1 MDQIAIK
8 LSKELEEMQRQMHRM
23 LANFTDIL
31 GAGLLMK
38 DGDGVW
44 APPTDIF
51 EDHREYTM
59 VIDLAGVKKEE
70 IEITIAGD
78 LVKVKGIRRPQV
90 FKNKRL
96 LQLEIS
102 HGKFERIFKLPDSLI
117 VESVSATYNN
127 GYLSIILPKKFF

>member
-31 GAGLLMK
+31 GPGLLMK
-38 DGDGVW
+38 DGIW

-51 EDHREYTM
+51 EDHREYIM
-59 VIDLAGVKKEE
+59 MIDLAGVKKED

-78 LVKVKGIRRPQV
+78 LVKVKGMRRSRI

>member
-31 GAGLLMK
+31 GHGLLMK
-38 DGDGVW
+38 DGIW

-51 EDHREYTM
+51 EDHREYIM
-59 VIDLAGVKKEE
+59 MIDLAGVKKED

-78 LVKVKGIRRPQV
+78 LVKVKGMRRSQV

-102 HGKFERIFKLPDSLI
+102 HGKFERIFKLPDSLM

-127 GYLSIILPKKFF
+127 GYLSIILPKRFF